1 MMHLINNLVDIIYIL
16 ARSMV
21 PTVDNKHVSMWIGD
35 LAVGRTLRCASPP
48 QSTRSACLPPQS
60 PEHYVTKKKGLNSKY
75 HLFMELLGLHLLVV
89 DIQNYGVN
97 VYFVEDL
104 GHQLLWGE
112 NKLFTFSQF
121 LRVNPESVA

>member
-1 MMHLINNLVDIIYIL
+1 
-16 ARSMV
+16 
-21 PTVDNKHVSMWIGD
+21 
-35 LAVGRTLRCASPP
+35 
-48 QSTRSACLPPQS
+48 
-60 PEHYVTKKKGLNSKY
+60 
-75 HLFMELLGLHLLVV
+75 MELLGLHLLVV

-121 LRVNPESVA
+121 LRVNRESVA

>member
-1 MMHLINNLVDIIYIL
+1 
-16 ARSMV
+16 MV
-21 PTVDNKHVSMWIGD
+21 RTVDNKHVSMWIGD
-35 LAVGRTLRCASPP
+35 LAVGRTLHCASPP
-48 QSTRSACLPPQS
+48 QSTRSACLPLQS
-60 PEHYVTKKKGLNSKY
+60 PGQQLYYKDFFFEKGLKH